1 MNKLTK
7 TRFTKEQLIEQAK
20 GCRMLA
26 QCAVDA
32 RPDDVAAAKNLA
44 LAEVV
49 LASLTAKPVAWT
61 DEQEL
66 RDVEESGIGY
76 LFTIN
81 PATPYAN
88 PHRIIELYTAPPAPA
103 PAELLNID
111 VSLQKDLIEA
121 IEALLDMQVR
131 MVKQTNHGASCFD
144 ADTISAMNYA
154 PIQAKQAL
162 ERARLH
168 K

>member
-1 MNKLTK
+1 MNKLTR

-66 RDVEESGIGY
+66 RDVDESGIGY
-76 LFTIN
+76 LFTVN
-81 PATPYAN
+81 SVTPYAD
-88 PHRIIELYTAPPAPA
+88 PHRIIELYTAPPAS
-103 PAELLNID
+103 AELLNID

-131 MVKQTNHGASCFD
+131 MVKQTNHGASFFD

-162 ERARLH
+162 ERTRLH